1 MDFIV
6 RKIFENSC
14 DIHMIA
20 EIIAKNEKLNNRIFF
35 FMLLDIIGLMIING
49 KHEKE
54 IKMLQA
60 QIEEIKS
67 KGV

>member
-14 DIHMIA
+14 DIHIIT

-35 FMLLDIIGLMIING
+35 LMLLDILGLMIING
-49 KHEKE
+49 KHDKE
-54 IKMLQA
+54 IKILQA

>member
-14 DIHMIA
+14 DIHTILA
-20 EIIAKNEKLNNRIFF
+20 IIAKNEKLNNRIFF
-35 FMLLDIIGLMIING
+35 LMLLDILGLMIING

-54 IKMLQA
+54 IKILQA